1 MISREQI
8 KHLAKLARI
17 ELSEEEIEKFRTQID
32 KIFAYVEKLDKAK
45 IGEKKKTLKGRTN
58 FREDKV
64 VEISEKER
72 EELLDSSPWRKGDFL
87 EIPGVFE

>member
-17 ELSEEEIEKFRTQID
+17 ELTEEEIEKFRAQID
-32 KIFAYVEKLDKAK
+32 KILAYVEKLDKAK
-45 IGEKKKTLKGRTN
+45 VEKKKKVLKGRTN

>member
-45 IGEKKKTLKGRTN
+45 VEKKKKVLKGRTN